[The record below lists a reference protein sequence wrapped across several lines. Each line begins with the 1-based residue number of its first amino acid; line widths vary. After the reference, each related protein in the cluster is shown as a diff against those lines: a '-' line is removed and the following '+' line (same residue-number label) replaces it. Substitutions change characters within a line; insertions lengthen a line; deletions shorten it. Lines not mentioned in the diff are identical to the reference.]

1 MRKIASNIDKTCK
14 ENLPMKKLVPLKSIY
29 AFIAVAETGSMTEAA
44 SLLFVSHSAVSQA
57 IKSLEQQ
64 INKPL
69 FQRVG
74 RRVVLNADGKR
85 YYRKVAPALEQIID
99 ATEEA
104 AHVANGNRIT
114 LNMVNSLAMHWW
126 IPRVPNFQAF
136 SPTLDIR
143 ISTLTGPFNLDHE
156 GVDIALVH
164 GVPDEWQN
172 FHCEKL
178 GNDDLVLVC
187 SPSLL
192 ESLSLTQVAGQAQI
206 INKHSDFTLISNS
219 TSDNNDSTANTT
231 LVAELKSLL
240 ESQPIIG
247 VVNNRRK
254 LDWQV
259 WCDHYGFELPNFH
272 SHLTFNVSI
281 QAVQAA
287 TRSLGILVTHRLF
300 VKDDITH
307 GSLVELGEPIAN
319 PHQDFYF
326 VCPKNKLKQESVLKL
341 RSWLQNE
348 FAQPEPN
355 SVIKPQ

>member
-1 MRKIASNIDKTCK
+1 
-14 ENLPMKKLVPLKSIY
+14 MKKLVPLKSIY

-44 SLLFVSHSAVSQA
+44 SLLFVSHSAISQA

-74 RRVVLNADGKR
+74 RRVVLNEDGKR

-99 ATEEA
+99 ATAEA
-104 AHVANGNRIT
+104 AHVANENRIT

-126 IPRVPNFQAF
+126 IPRVPSIQAF
-136 SPTLDIR
+136 SPMLDIR
-143 ISTLTGPFNLDHE
+143 ISTLTGAFNLDSE

-192 ESLSLTQVAGQAQI
+192 ENLSVTQAHT
-206 INKHSDFTLISNS
+206 INPNTDLSISS
-219 TSDNNDSTANTT
+219 TTSSHDTANTN
-231 LVAELKSLL
+231 LVAELKTLL
-240 ESQPIIG
+240 QSQPIIG

-254 LDWQV
+254 HDWQV
-259 WCDHYGFELPNFH
+259 WCDNYGFELPNFH

-300 VKDDITH
+300 VKDDISL
-307 GSLVELGEPIAN
+307 GSLVELGEPVVN

-326 VCPKNKLKQESVLKL
+326 VCSKNKLKQESVLKL

-348 FAQPEPN
+348 FAQPEPSFN
-355 SVIKPQ
+355 VKQH

>member
-1 MRKIASNIDKTCK
+1 
-14 ENLPMKKLVPLKSIY
+14 MKKLVPLKSIY

-44 SLLFVSHSAVSQA
+44 NLLFVSHSAVSQA

-104 AHVANGNRIT
+104 AYVANENRIT

-136 SPTLDIR
+136 SPTLDVR

-192 ESLSLTQVAGQAQI
+192 ESLSLTP
-206 INKHSDFTLISNS
+206 S
-219 TSDNNDSTANTT
+219 
-231 LVAELKSLL
+231 AELKSLL
-240 ESQPIIG
+240 ENEPIIG

-254 LDWQV
+254 HDWQV

-272 SHLTFNVSI
+272 SHLTFNISI

-300 VKDDITH
+300 VKDDISH
-307 GSLVELGEPIAN
+307 GSLVELGEPVVN

-355 SVIKPQ
+355 PFVKTQ